1 MYNLNKHVYVKI
13 VNEIPKYP
21 SAPNVIIFEKFRGF
35 LDIPEIT
42 ICQFLRFSHYHNHTT
57 YTMNF
62 RKSLKLVNHAT
73 FPVTTNEAVETS
85 FTTI

>member
-1 MYNLNKHVYVKI
+1 MYDLNKHVYVKI

-21 SAPNVIIFEKFRGF
+21 SAPNEIIFEKFRGF

-73 FPVTTNEAVETS
+73 FPVTTNKAVGTS
-85 FTTI
+85 FTAI